1 MDKTPDECYAG
12 DMSHT
17 EAVVLIVGVPRE
29 IKDNEY
35 RVAIVPAGVTAL
47 VDRGH
52 KVVMEQGAGAGSG
65 VSDEDYARAGAE
77 IVCDPNEIWSRAGL
91 ILKIK
96 EPLPSEYD
104 LMRYG
109 QTVFTY
115 LHLASDR
122 ILTEA
127 VLKSG
132 IIAIGYETVQ
142 LPDGSLPCL
151 SPMSEVAGAMS
162 AHIGAYYLSS
172 VHGGRGVLMGAI
184 PGVEPARVVVL
195 GGGTVGTDAA
205 MKAAGLGAQVTVF
218 EVSASRMR
226 YLAHVL
232 PKNCTVLYSNRLYI
246 EEALTCADLVI
257 GAVLIPGAKTPK
269 LITRDMLRFMKKGAV
284 IIDVAVDQGGC
295 IETIHPTTHSNPI
308 YFVDGILHYGVSNMP
323 SAFPR
328 TSTFALTNATLPY
341 AVKIAD
347 LGIEQAIRRDQ
358 SLKSGLNTYLGKVT
372 HRGVADAFDLEYHD
386 PDQALV
392 GVA

>member
-1 MDKTPDECYAG
+1 M
-12 DMSHT
+12 
-17 EAVVLIVGVPRE
+17 EAVILVVGVPKE

-35 RVAIVPAGVTAL
+35 RAAIVPAGVAAL

-52 KVVMEQGAGAGSG
+52 KVVIEQGAGAGSG
-65 VSDEDYARAGAE
+65 VLDEDYARAGAK
-77 IVCDPNEIWSRAGL
+77 IVSDPREIWTRAGL

-96 EPLPSEYD
+96 EPLPSEYS
-104 LMRYG
+104 LMGYG

-246 EEALTCADLVI
+246 EEALVGADLVI

-269 LITRDMLRFMKKGAV
+269 LITGDMLRLMKKGAV

-295 IETIHPTTHSNPI
+295 IETIRPTTHSNPI

-347 LGIEQAIRRDQ
+347 LGVEKAMRKDQ
-358 SLKSGLNTYLGKVT
+358 SLRSGLNAYMGKVT
-372 HRGVADAFDLEYHD
+372 HRGVADAFGLEYHD

>member
-1 MDKTPDECYAG
+1 M
-12 DMSHT
+12 
-17 EAVVLIVGVPRE
+17 VLIVGVPRE

-47 VDRGH
+47 TDRGH
-52 KVVMEQGAGAGSG
+52 KVLVEQGAGTGSG

-77 IVCDPNEIWSRAGL
+77 MVSDPREIWAKAEL
-91 ILKIK
+91 IMKIK
-96 EPLPSEYD
+96 EPLPSEHS

-122 ILTEA
+122 VLTEA

-226 YLAHVL
+226 Y
-232 PKNCTVLYSNRLYI
+232 
-246 EEALTCADLVI
+246 
-257 GAVLIPGAKTPK
+257 
-269 LITRDMLRFMKKGAV
+269 
-284 IIDVAVDQGGC
+284 
-295 IETIHPTTHSNPI
+295 
-308 YFVDGILHYGVSNMP
+308 
-323 SAFPR
+323 
-328 TSTFALTNATLPY
+328 
-341 AVKIAD
+341 
-347 LGIEQAIRRDQ
+347 
-358 SLKSGLNTYLGKVT
+358 
-372 HRGVADAFDLEYHD
+372 
-386 PDQALV
+386 
-392 GVA
+392 

>member
-1 MDKTPDECYAG
+1 MAFQT
-12 DMSHT
+12 HT
-17 EAVVLIVGVPRE
+17 QCPIHPMEAVILVVGVPKE

-47 VDRGH
+47 VDREH
-52 KVVMEQGAGAGSG
+52 KVVVEQGAGAGSG

-77 IVCDPNEIWSRAGL
+77 IVSDPCEIWARAGL

-96 EPLPSEYD
+96 EPLPSEYG

-109 QTVFTY
+109 QAVFTY

-246 EEALTCADLVI
+246 EEALANADLVI
-257 GAVLIPGAKTPK
+257 GAVLIPGAKTPR
-269 LITRDMLRFMKKGAV
+269 LITGDMLKLMKKGAV

-347 LGIEQAIRRDQ
+347 LGVETAMQRDQ
-358 SLKSGLNTYLGKVT
+358 SLKAGLNTYLGKVT

>member
-1 MDKTPDECYAG
+1 M
-12 DMSHT
+12 
-17 EAVVLIVGVPRE
+17 IVGVPRE
-29 IKDNEY
+29 TKDNEY
-35 RVAIVPAGVTAL
+35 RVAMVPAGVTAL
-47 VDRGH
+47 IDRGH
-52 KVVMEQGAGAGSG
+52 KVLVEQGAGTGSG

-77 IVCDPNEIWSRAGL
+77 ILSNPREIWAKSEL
-91 ILKIK
+91 IMKIK
-96 EPLPSEYD
+96 EPLPSEYK
-104 LMRYG
+104 LMQYG
-109 QTVFTY
+109 QTVFAY

-122 ILTEA
+122 ALTEA
-127 VLKSG
+127 MLKSG
-132 IIAIGYETVQ
+132 IIAVGYETVQ

-218 EVSASRMR
+218 EISASRMR

-246 EEALTCADLVI
+246 EEALVGADLVI

-269 LITRDMLRFMKKGAV
+269 LITRDMLKLMKKGAV
-284 IIDVAVDQGGC
+284 IVDVAVDQGGC
-295 IETIHPTTHSNPI
+295 IETIHPTAHSNPI

-341 AVKIAD
+341 AIKIAD
-347 LGIEQAIRRDQ
+347 LGVEKAIRRDQ

-372 HRGVADAFDLEYHD
+372 HEGVADAFGLEYCD
-386 PDQALV
+386 PDKVLV
-392 GVA
+392 DVA

>member
-1 MDKTPDECYAG
+1 M
-12 DMSHT
+12 
-17 EAVVLIVGVPRE
+17 IVGVPKE
-29 IKDNEY
+29 IKDSEY
-35 RVAIVPAGVTAL
+35 RVAIVPAGVSAL
-47 VDRGH
+47 VDKGH
-52 KVVMEQGAGAGSG
+52 KVVIEQGAGIGSG
-65 VSDEDYARAGAE
+65 ISDDEYARAGAE
-77 IVCDPNEIWSRAGL
+77 IVSDPSEIWAKAEL

-96 EPLPSEYD
+96 EPLPSEYGF
-104 LMRYG
+104 MRYG
-109 QTVFTY
+109 QTLFTY

-122 ILTEA
+122 SLTEA
-127 VLKSG
+127 VMEAG
-132 IIAIGYETVQ
+132 VVGIGYETVQ

-162 AHIGAYYLSS
+162 AHVGAYYLSS

-226 YLAHVL
+226 YLSHVL

-246 EEALTCADLVI
+246 EEALAGADLVI

-269 LITRDMLRFMKKGAV
+269 LVTRDMLKLMKKGAV

-295 IETIHPTTHSNPI
+295 IETIRPTTHSDPI

-341 AVKIAD
+341 VLEIAD
-347 LGIEQAIRRDQ
+347 LGVKTALCKDQ
-358 SLKSGLNTYLGKVT
+358 SLKAGLNTYLGKVT
-372 HRGVADAFDLEYHD
+372 HRGVADAFGLEYHD
-386 PDQALV
+386 PDHVLR

>member
-1 MDKTPDECYAG
+1 MAFG
-12 DMSHT
+12 IHT
-17 EAVVLIVGVPRE
+17 QCTIHPMEAVILVVGVPKE

-35 RVAIVPAGVTAL
+35 RAAIVPAGVAAL

-52 KVVMEQGAGAGSG
+52 KVVIEQGAGAGSG
-65 VSDEDYARAGAE
+65 VLDEDYARAGAK
-77 IVCDPNEIWSRAGL
+77 IVSDPREIWTRAGL

-96 EPLPSEYD
+96 EPLPSEYS
-104 LMRYG
+104 LMGYG

-246 EEALTCADLVI
+246 EEALVGADLVI

-269 LITRDMLRFMKKGAV
+269 LITGDMLRLMKKGAV

-295 IETIHPTTHSNPI
+295 IETIRPTTHSNPI

-347 LGIEQAIRRDQ
+347 LGVEKAMRKDQ
-358 SLKSGLNTYLGKVT
+358 SLRSGLNAYMGKVT
-372 HRGVADAFDLEYHD
+372 HRGVADAFGLEYHD

>member
-1 MDKTPDECYAG
+1 M
-12 DMSHT
+12 
-17 EAVVLIVGVPRE
+17 VVGVPKE

-52 KVVMEQGAGAGSG
+52 RVLIEQGAGAGSG

-77 IVCDPNEIWSRAGL
+77 IVSDPGEIWTRAGL

-96 EPLPSEYD
+96 EPLPSEYGF
-104 LMRYG
+104 MRYG

-122 ILTEA
+122 LLTEA

-246 EEALTCADLVI
+246 EEALASADLVI

-341 AVKIAD
+341 TVKIAD
-347 LGIEQAIRRDQ
+347 LGVEKAIRKDQ
-358 SLKSGLNTYLGKVT
+358 SLKSGLNAYLGKIT
-372 HRGVADAFDLEYHD
+372 HRGVADAFDLEYQD
-386 PDQALV
+386 PDHVLV

>member
-1 MDKTPDECYAG
+1 MAFG
-12 DMSHT
+12 IHT
-17 EAVVLIVGVPRE
+17 QCTIHPMEAVILVVGVPKE

-35 RVAIVPAGVTAL
+35 RAAIVPAGVAAL

-52 KVVMEQGAGAGSG
+52 KVVIEQGAGAGSG
-65 VSDEDYARAGAE
+65 VLDEDYARAGAK
-77 IVCDPNEIWSRAGL
+77 IVSDPREIWTRAGL

-96 EPLPSEYD
+96 EPLPSEYS
-104 LMRYG
+104 LMGYG

-246 EEALTCADLVI
+246 EEALVGADLVI

-269 LITRDMLRFMKKGAV
+269 LITGDMLRLMKKGAV

-295 IETIHPTTHSNPI
+295 IETIRPTTHSNPI

-328 TSTFALTNATLPY
+328 TSTFALTNSTLPY

-347 LGIEQAIRRDQ
+347 LGVEKAMRKDQ
-358 SLKSGLNTYLGKVT
+358 SLRSGLNAYMGKVT
-372 HRGVADAFDLEYHD
+372 HRGVADAFGLEYHD

>member
-1 MDKTPDECYAG
+1 M
-12 DMSHT
+12 
-17 EAVVLIVGVPRE
+17 IVGVPKE
-29 IKDNEY
+29 IKDSEY
-35 RVAIVPAGVTAL
+35 RVAIVPAGVSAL
-47 VDRGH
+47 VDKGH
-52 KVVMEQGAGAGSG
+52 KVVIEQGAGIGSG
-65 VSDEDYARAGAE
+65 ISDDEYARAGAE
-77 IVCDPNEIWSRAGL
+77 IVSDPSEIWAKAEL

-96 EPLPSEYD
+96 EPLPSEYGF
-104 LMRYG
+104 MRYG
-109 QTVFTY
+109 QTLFTY

-122 ILTEA
+122 SLTEA
-127 VLKSG
+127 VMEAG
-132 IIAIGYETVQ
+132 VVGIGYETVQ

-162 AHIGAYYLSS
+162 AHVGAYYLSS

-218 EVSASRMR
+218 EISASRMR

-246 EEALTCADLVI
+246 EEALVGADLVI

-269 LITRDMLRFMKKGAV
+269 LITRDMLKLMKKGAV
-284 IIDVAVDQGGC
+284 IVDVAVDQGGC
-295 IETIHPTTHSNPI
+295 IETIHPTAHSNPI

-341 AVKIAD
+341 AIKIAD
-347 LGIEQAIRRDQ
+347 LGVEKAIRRDQ

-372 HRGVADAFDLEYHD
+372 HEGVADAFGLEYCD
-386 PDQALV
+386 PDKVLV

>member
-1 MDKTPDECYAG
+1 M
-12 DMSHT
+12 

-29 IKDNEY
+29 TKDNEY
-35 RVAIVPAGVTAL
+35 RVAMVPAGVTAL
-47 VDRGH
+47 IDRGH
-52 KVVMEQGAGAGSG
+52 KVLVEQGAGTGSG

-77 IVCDPNEIWSRAGL
+77 ILSDPREIWAKAEL
-91 ILKIK
+91 IMKIK
-96 EPLPSEYD
+96 EPLPSEYK
-104 LMRYG
+104 LMQYG
-109 QTVFTY
+109 QTVFAY

-122 ILTEA
+122 ALTEA
-127 VLKSG
+127 MLKSG
-132 IIAIGYETVQ
+132 IIAVGYETVQ

-218 EVSASRMR
+218 EISASRMR

-246 EEALTCADLVI
+246 EEALVGADLVI

-269 LITRDMLRFMKKGAV
+269 LITRDMLKLMKKGAV
-284 IIDVAVDQGGC
+284 IVDVAVDQGGC
-295 IETIHPTTHSNPI
+295 IETIHPTAHSNPI

-341 AVKIAD
+341 AIKIAD
-347 LGIEQAIRRDQ
+347 LGVEKAIRRDQ
-358 SLKSGLNTYLGKVT
+358 SLESGLNTYLGKVT
-372 HRGVADAFDLEYHD
+372 HEGVADAFGLEYCD
-386 PDQALV
+386 PDKVLV

>member
-1 MDKTPDECYAG
+1 M
-12 DMSHT
+12 
-17 EAVVLIVGVPRE
+17 LIVGVLRE

-47 VDRGH
+47 ADRGH
-52 KVVMEQGAGAGSG
+52 KVLVEQGAGTGSG

-77 IVCDPNEIWSRAGL
+77 IASDPREIWTRAEL
-91 ILKIK
+91 IMKIK

-104 LMRYG
+104 FMQYG

-122 ILTEA
+122 LLTEA

-205 MKAAGLGAQVTVF
+205 IKAAGLGAQVTVF

-246 EEALTCADLVI
+246 EEALTGADLVI

-269 LITRDMLRFMKKGAV
+269 LITRDMLKLMKKGAV

-295 IETIHPTTHSNPI
+295 IETIHPTTHSNPT

-347 LGIEQAIRRDQ
+347 LGVEQAMRRDQ
-358 SLKSGLNTYLGKVT
+358 SLIAGLNTYLGKVT
-372 HRGVADAFDLEYHD
+372 HRGVSDAFGLEYCD
-386 PDQALV
+386 PDKALV

>member
-1 MDKTPDECYAG
+1 M
-12 DMSHT
+12 
-17 EAVVLIVGVPRE
+17 LIVGVLKE

-35 RVAIVPAGVTAL
+35 RVAMVPAGVTTL
-47 VDRGH
+47 TDRGH
-52 KVVMEQGAGAGSG
+52 RVFIEQGAGIGSG
-65 VSDEDYARAGAE
+65 VSDEDYAGVGAE
-77 IVCDPNEIWSRAGL
+77 IVSNPHDIWAKAEL
-91 ILKIK
+91 IMKIK
-96 EPLPSEYD
+96 EPLPCEYD
-104 LMRYG
+104 LMRRG

-122 ILTEA
+122 VLTEA
-127 VLKSG
+127 VLKAG
-132 IIAIGYETVQ
+132 IIAVGYETVQ

-151 SPMSEVAGAMS
+151 SPASEVAGAMS

-184 PGVEPARVVVL
+184 PGVEPAHVVVL

-226 YLAHVL
+226 YLSHVL

-246 EEALTCADLVI
+246 EEALADADLVI

-269 LITRDMLRFMKKGAV
+269 LVTRDMLKLMKKGAV
-284 IIDVAVDQGGC
+284 IVDVAVDQGGC
-295 IETIHPTTHSNPI
+295 IETIHPTTHSDPI

-347 LGIEQAIRRDQ
+347 LGAEQAMRRDP
-358 SLKSGLNTYLGKVT
+358 SLKSGLNAYLGKVT
-372 HRGVADAFDLEYHD
+372 HKGVADAFGLEYYD
-386 PDQALV
+386 PDKAIV

>member
-1 MDKTPDECYAG
+1 M
-12 DMSHT
+12 
-17 EAVVLIVGVPRE
+17 VVGVPKE

-35 RVAIVPAGVTAL
+35 RAAIVPAGVAAL

-52 KVVMEQGAGAGSG
+52 KVVIEQGAGAGSG
-65 VSDEDYARAGAE
+65 VLDEDYARAGAE
-77 IVCDPNEIWSRAGL
+77 IVSDPREIWTRAGL

-96 EPLPSEYD
+96 EPLPSEYS
-104 LMRYG
+104 LMGYG

-246 EEALTCADLVI
+246 EEALVGADLVI

-269 LITRDMLRFMKKGAV
+269 LITGDMLRLMKKGAV

-295 IETIHPTTHSNPI
+295 IETIRPTTHSNPI

-347 LGIEQAIRRDQ
+347 LGVEKAMRKDQ
-358 SLKSGLNTYLGKVT
+358 SLRSGLNAYMGKVT
-372 HRGVADAFDLEYHD
+372 HRGVADAFGLEYHD

>member
-1 MDKTPDECYAG
+1 M
-12 DMSHT
+12 
-17 EAVVLIVGVPRE
+17 IVGVPRE
-29 IKDNEY
+29 TKDNEY
-35 RVAIVPAGVTAL
+35 RVAMVPAGVTAL
-47 VDRGH
+47 IDRGH
-52 KVVMEQGAGAGSG
+52 KVLVEQGAGTGSG

-77 IVCDPNEIWSRAGL
+77 ILSNPREIWAKSEL
-91 ILKIK
+91 IMKIK
-96 EPLPSEYD
+96 EPLPSEYK
-104 LMRYG
+104 LMQYG
-109 QTVFTY
+109 QTVFAY

-122 ILTEA
+122 ALTEA
-127 VLKSG
+127 MLESG
-132 IIAIGYETVQ
+132 IIAVGYETVQ

-218 EVSASRMR
+218 EISASRMR

-246 EEALTCADLVI
+246 EEALVGADLVI

-269 LITRDMLRFMKKGAV
+269 LITRDMLKLMKKGAV
-284 IIDVAVDQGGC
+284 IVDVAVDQGGC
-295 IETIHPTTHSNPI
+295 IETIHPTAHSNPI

-341 AVKIAD
+341 AIKIAD
-347 LGIEQAIRRDQ
+347 LGVEKAIRRDQ

-372 HRGVADAFDLEYHD
+372 HEGVADAFGLEYCD
-386 PDQALV
+386 PDKVLV